1 MESSGIDNVNLPSSA
16 EAERAVLGAIL
27 VDNDLFYEALG
38 LFAQDFHIEA
48 HQLIYRCMRAMREQG
63 FVIDQITL
71 AEHLSRQKE
80 LEAVGGKTYLESLA
94 EGLPQRL
101 SIESY
106 CRIVKDKSLL
116 REIIQASTAA
126 VYHAADDSDTA
137 LEVVNELESRI
148 MGISTR
154 GTKGGFARIGDIVAK
169 SFGSIDELYKSRR
182 DITGLATHFRDFNR
196 ITCGLQPS
204 DLIIIAARPSMG
216 KTAWAINIA
225 QRVATYSN
233 RSVGIF
239 SLECPKRP
247 CFAACW
253 LRNQW

>member
-1 MESSGIDNVNLPSSA
+1 
-16 EAERAVLGAIL
+16 
-27 VDNDLFYEALG
+27 
-38 LFAQDFHIEA
+38 
-48 HQLIYRCMRAMREQG
+48 MRAMREQG

-137 LEVVNELESRI
+137 LEVVSELE
-148 MGISTR
+148 
-154 GTKGGFARIGDIVAK
+154 ARII
-169 SFGSIDELYKSRR
+169 SRR
-182 DITGLATHFRDFNR
+182 
-196 ITCGLQPS
+196 
-204 DLIIIAARPSMG
+204 
-216 KTAWAINIA
+216 
-225 QRVATYSN
+225 
-233 RSVGIF
+233 
-239 SLECPKRP
+239 
-247 CFAACW
+247 
-253 LRNQW
+253 